1 MAERDLCLYYLIKG
15 ELMSYYAFLGAI
27 EQGLVYGIMAL
38 GVFIT
43 FRILDFP
50 DLSVDGTFP
59 LGASVAAVCIVH
71 NLNPYI
77 ATVLAFLSGVFAGI
91 ITGILNTRLKIM
103 NLLSG
108 ILVMIA
114 LYSVNIRIMGQ
125 PNTALLGFDTVFT
138 PFESCL
144 GVERYLI
151 TPILFLFIVSF
162 FIIGITWFFH
172 TDLGLSMRGTG
183 DNPKM
188 ARAQGID
195 NNFMIILG
203 LAFSNGLVALSGA
216 LVAQSQGSAD
226 VNMGIGTIVAGLAS
240 VILGEAFLEG
250 RTILRWVL
258 AVVIGSLVYRF
269 AIAVALSF
277 KIGSFQL
284 NPSDLNL
291 ITAFIVTTALVSPS
305 IKKIIKSRS

>member
-1 MAERDLCLYYLIKG
+1 
-15 ELMSYYAFLGAI
+15 MSYYAFLGAI

-138 PFESCL
+138 PFESFFR
-144 GVERYLI
+144 GGEI
-151 TPILFLFIVSF
+151 FDHADTFSF
-162 FIIGITWFFH
+162 HCIFFYNWH
-172 TDLGLSMRGTG
+172 YVV
-183 DNPKM
+183 
-188 ARAQGID
+188 
-195 NNFMIILG
+195 
-203 LAFSNGLVALSGA
+203 FSY
-216 LVAQSQGSAD
+216 GSWA
-226 VNMGIGTIVAGLAS
+226 
-240 VILGEAFLEG
+240 
-250 RTILRWVL
+250 
-258 AVVIGSLVYRF
+258 
-269 AIAVALSF
+269 
-277 KIGSFQL
+277 
-284 NPSDLNL
+284 
-291 ITAFIVTTALVSPS
+291 
-305 IKKIIKSRS
+305 